1 MAIVKKYP
9 ARVVSV
15 RQWSD
20 DLFTLGMVS
29 LGTPFHFIPGQFL
42 HFAFGEPDPTI
53 PWPDSRCFSM
63 QTPPGEEVLK
73 ITFSVKGD
81 FTERMASTLR
91 EGSTVTLKMP
101 YGSLFTQPHEIAGTI
116 FVSGGTG
123 ITPFLSLFG
132 HDSFLKYSNPVLYAG
147 FRNIGHNHFA
157 EELASAQQRHTGFS
171 IRYFYEN
178 ENGFIDPGMVA
189 GKISRGTSCFI
200 SGPPQ
205 MIRSLKDGLIL
216 YGIEPAQI
224 KTDEWE

>member
-9 ARVVSV
+9 ARVVSIN
-15 RQWSD
+15 QWSD

-29 LGTPFHFIPGQFL
+29 LGSPFHFTPGQFL
-42 HFAFGEPDPTI
+42 HFAFGEPDPTL

-81 FTERMASTLR
+81 FTESMASMLR
-91 EGSTVTLKMP
+91 EGSIVTLKMP
-101 YGSLFTQPHEIAGTI
+101 YGSLFTQPHKKEGTI

-132 HDSFLKYSNPVLYAG
+132 HSSFLNYYNPILYAG
-147 FRNIGHNHFA
+147 FRNIHQNHFMK
-157 EELASAQQRHTGFS
+157 ELEMVQQRHTSFS
-171 IRYFYEN
+171 IQYFYEN
-178 ENGFIDPGMVA
+178 ENGMIDPGMVA
-189 GKISRGTSCFI
+189 GNAPHGASCFI

-205 MIRSLKDGLIL
+205 MIRSVKDGLIFH
-216 YGIEPAQI
+216 GMEPAQI